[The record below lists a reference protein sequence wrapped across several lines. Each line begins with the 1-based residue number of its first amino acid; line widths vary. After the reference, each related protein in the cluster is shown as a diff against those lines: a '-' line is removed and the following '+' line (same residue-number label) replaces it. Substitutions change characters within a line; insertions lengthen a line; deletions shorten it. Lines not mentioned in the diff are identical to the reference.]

1 MHRRPLYAFL
11 CRLQIQKLG
20 SVIIFFPL
28 IFGTSPLVRTRPRR
42 VTLEQIGKAMY
53 TLAQSYFFTRTSA
66 TGGPVDAV
74 WRNSPRGG

>member
-28 IFGTSPLVRTRPRR
+28 IFGTSPLVRTRPGR

-53 TLAQSYFFTRTSA
+53 TLPQSYFL
-66 TGGPVDAV
+66 
-74 WRNSPRGG
+74 RGQAQPADR